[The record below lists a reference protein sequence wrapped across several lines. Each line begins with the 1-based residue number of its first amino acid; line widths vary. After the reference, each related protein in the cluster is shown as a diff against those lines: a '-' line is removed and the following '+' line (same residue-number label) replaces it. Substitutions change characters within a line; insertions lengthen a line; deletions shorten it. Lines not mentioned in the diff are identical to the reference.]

1 MRATGKKKET
11 YEEHIMNLN
20 ERLRATVEV
29 LDLES
34 GGSEDIEI
42 DHREESDV
50 QCLIL
55 SLN

>member
-11 YEEHIMNLN
+11 HEEHIMNLN

-34 GGSEDIEI
+34 GGSDIEI